1 VAETRWT
8 WLGLFAHVLHIRPWE
23 VAELTVAEFRTLVAW
38 LEEYNR
44 NDHQGE

>member
-1 VAETRWT
+1 MSRSRDL

-23 VAELTVAEFRTLVAW
+23 LEELSVRDFRRLVAW

-44 NDHQGE
+44 KDDEE